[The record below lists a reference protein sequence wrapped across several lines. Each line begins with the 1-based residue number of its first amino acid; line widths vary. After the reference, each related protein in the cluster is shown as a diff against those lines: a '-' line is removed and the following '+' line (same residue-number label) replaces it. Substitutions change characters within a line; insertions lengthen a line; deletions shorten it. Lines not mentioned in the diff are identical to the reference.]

1 MKNKSLVT
9 YFIILF
15 LVSFG
20 LIIGMKILGQKGNY
34 LAQVYMMTPAIAALI
49 TRLFFYDK
57 RFKDAN
63 LRFGKLKHYFKFWG
77 ISIAITLLSFL
88 IFTLLGSI
96 EWDLSGGSFLTKL
109 SEQFALSGQDMMS
122 GLPPGFTPQI
132 MLWLFFVGGLTLF
145 NIVPGIISG
154 FGEEFGH
161 RGFMFPALY
170 KIKPWFAFIG
180 GGLIWYAWHW
190 PLILVM
196 PQAAIIPFYQAAA
209 NTTILAIGSICTF
222 IFLAYVYVKS
232 RSIWVTSIAHITMN
246 NTAAS
251 FSYLVIVKNQF
262 LANFGLM
269 LAMILV
275 VVVLYCIGE
284 FRVFNNYLTRESSS
298 NGV

>member
-1 MKNKSLVT
+1 MKNKSLII

-15 LVSFG
+15 LVSLG
-20 LIIGMKILGQKGNY
+20 LIVGMKILGQGGNY
-34 LAQVYMMTPAIAALI
+34 LAQAYMMTPAIAALI

-77 ISIAITLLSFL
+77 IAAAITLFSFL

-96 EWDLSGGSFLTKL
+96 DWDLSGASFLERL
-109 SEQFALSGQDMMS
+109 SEQFALSGQDIMS

-132 MLWLFFVGGLTLF
+132 MLWLFFIGGLTLF

-190 PLILVM
+190 PLMLVM
-196 PQAAIIPFYQAAA
+196 PQASAIPFYQTVG
-209 NTTILAIGSICTF
+209 NMIFLAIGSICTF
-222 IFLAYVYVKS
+222 TFLAYVYVKS

-246 NTAAS
+246 NAAAS
-251 FSYLVIVKNQF
+251 FSYFVIIKNQF

-269 LAMILV
+269 LTMILV
-275 VVVLYCIGE
+275 VVILYYLGE
-284 FRVFNNYLTRESSS
+284 FRIFNNYFTKESNPTR
-298 NGV
+298 V